1 MPYPEIMIRPMR
13 EDLTRLGV
21 EELKT
26 VEAVDETVQNSK
38 GTLMVV
44 VNSICGCAAGKA
56 RPGVALA
63 LQNEVK
69 PDKVATVFAGA
80 DIEATERA
88 RSYFT
93 GYGPSSPSIAF
104 RHSKDFQCGGGNRAR
119 TDSGTKARQ
128 CDGATRLGLRWRLR
142 TRDVDD
148 VTESGRGRFR
158 DCDRRR
164 AFSQRNLRRSFQAC
178 WSRVSGLRKERHV
191 LVSSR

>member
-26 VEAVDETVQNSK
+26 VEEVDNTIRNSK

-63 LQNEVK
+63 LQSEVK

-93 GYGPSSPSIAF
+93 GYRPSSPSIALL
-104 RHSKDFQCGGGNRAR
+104 KDGQLVYMLERFQIEGRDAHQIAGELTQAFE
-119 TDSGTKARQ
+119 KY
-128 CDGATRLGLRWRLR
+128 CD
-142 TRDVDD
+142 
-148 VTESGRGRFR
+148 
-158 DCDRRR
+158 
-164 AFSQRNLRRSFQAC
+164 
-178 WSRVSGLRKERHV
+178 
-191 LVSSR
+191 

>member
-1 MPYPEIMIRPMR
+1 MPYPEIMIQPMR

-21 EELKT
+21 EEMRT
-26 VEAVDETVQNSK
+26 ADDVDETIKNSQ

-63 LQNEVK
+63 LQSEVK

-93 GYGPSSPSIAF
+93 GYGPSSPSIALL
-104 RHSKDFQCGGGNRAR
+104 KDGKLVYMLERYQIEG
-119 TDSGTKARQ
+119 
-128 CDGATRLGLRWRLR
+128 
-142 TRDVDD
+142 RDAQQIAGEL
-148 VTESGRGRFR
+148 TH
-158 DCDRRR
+158 
-164 AFSQRNLRRSFQAC
+164 AFEQYC
-178 WSRVSGLRKERHV
+178 
-191 LVSSR
+191 

>member
-21 EELKT
+21 QELKT
-26 VEAVDETVQNSK
+26 AEEVDNAVKNSK

-69 PDKVATVFAGA
+69 PDRVATVFAGA

-93 GYGPSSPSIAF
+93 GYRPSSPSIAIL
-104 RHSKDFQCGGGNRAR
+104 KDGELVYMLERFQIEGR
-119 TDSGTKARQ
+119 D
-128 CDGATRLGLRWRLR
+128 ATQIAGEL
-142 TRDVDD
+142 TQ
-148 VTESGRGRFR
+148 
-158 DCDRRR
+158 
-164 AFSQRNLRRSFQAC
+164 AFEKHCAS
-178 WSRVSGLRKERHV
+178 
-191 LVSSR
+191 

>member
-21 EELKT
+21 EEWKT
-26 VEAVDETVQNSK
+26 PDAVDEAVNNSK

-63 LQNEVK
+63 LQHELK

-80 DIEATERA
+80 DVEATERA

-93 GYGPSSPSIAF
+93 GYGPSSPSIAIL
-104 RHSKDFQCGGGNRAR
+104 KDGELVYMLERYQIEGRDA
-119 TDSGTKARQ
+119 TQIAAELTKAFDQ
-128 CDGATRLGLRWRLR
+128 HCA
-142 TRDVDD
+142 
-148 VTESGRGRFR
+148 
-158 DCDRRR
+158 
-164 AFSQRNLRRSFQAC
+164 N
-178 WSRVSGLRKERHV
+178 
-191 LVSSR
+191 